1 MLRVKKEGGRKKGIV
16 DKRRKAALVKT
27 VQDAL
32 EMSGNEVMMAAL
44 IGSGLVIVGNA
55 VYKQVSGKE
64 IPGGIVKIAG
74 KTLTDMLRDN
84 DDSGENV
91 SDPETSD

>member
-1 MLRVKKEGGRKKGIV
+1 MLRVKKEGGRKNGFV

-64 IPGGIVKIAG
+64 IPSGIVKIAG
-74 KTLTDMLRDN
+74 KTLTDMLHGN